1 MWIDGFSPEHG
12 WPGSV
17 LRITGGGFA
26 AELDD
31 NRVGVGGADA
41 LVLRATASQLTVLVG
56 EHATDGPVEVET
68 AGVVQT
74 ASRSF
79 RVLPAPEVRATSEVG
94 PPEFFHGPQHG
105 TPALRV
111 QNQGVLA
118 IMTYPNDVPAPSLA
132 DLGSESLSFQD
143 AERFW
148 NEASYGRTTVNIGTT
163 TWLALPGDW
172 RSYVWDHAD
181 IEWARHRLFDGT
193 KRWSH
198 VSGQRA
204 YVAQGGLGL
213 SIVDLTDRNGP
224 FELSRTAA
232 GKRAYH
238 VMARGTVAYIGC
250 EDPGLMVL
258 DAGNASAPVV
268 RGSVAGIGPL
278 WSIDVNSAGTTLV
291 GASAWNG
298 VRVFDLANPLSP
310 VLRSTVAPIEPGE
323 WATCVKV
330 VDSFVIVGA
339 GNSVR
344 VFDISNPAAPILV
357 DTRDAGAWVMGIDAT
372 TTLCVAA
379 TDGNGLAV
387 FAVSGAGNLAAAGT
401 ERTVLRLHG
410 VRLSGTT
417 ACCPGADRGLHL
429 VDVTTPATP
438 TMFAT
443 VATQTPCYDAA
454 PDGAWALLSVGSGSV
469 TPAWF
474 ADARDPRLGPNVYL
488 PTWISD
494 GRTSLDAYRNDLVVA
509 QDNQSLLKSEQ
520 LFVDALR
527 IANAAGIDVA
537 GPVGII
543 VVIAGKFGRGQ
554 SYPGKNAVGVP
565 GKEWIF
571 PDTKGIIWLGR
582 GSTWGRKAHE
592 IGHWF
597 GMGDIYTET
606 FADGSVF
613 RGTAGPWCM
622 SGITGNGAM
631 FSAREALRMR
641 LFEPSNVVQREWNPA
656 AGSTTEDFEIV
667 AHGLADDG
675 GPRINLLELK
685 VAAGLSYHLEVR
697 QGPGAAIFDANL
709 PETRVDNGLLVV
721 TRSRE
726 GPTPS
731 NSHEREIELFGLAGP
746 GESVVDAARLLRIE
760 VVEKLNAH
768 PLALRVRVHWNEEP
782 PPDPNGKF
790 DLTITPWSEQT
801 WETPDIWVNSERNDT
816 VDAAGVPVL
825 QYSFHEPGD
834 PGHPILSGDKPFIG
848 RLNTIFARVRNSGV
862 QDVND
867 VYVTSYVT
875 SPPGIGDNGNWV
887 TLESTR
893 IPHIAANTET
903 VVPFTW
909 VPEVDQ
915 HTCISVAVMP
925 KAGEIAPRNNRA
937 QENVAIFDSPGSSS
951 HEPAILHAEVRSPF
965 SVWKKVDLE
974 VRDLPDGWHAVVDR
988 SWVWVPPYGSVAVT
1002 ATIWT
1007 DLHSPRA
1014 QSDDIARE
1022 AFPRIEG
1029 WTDFDDHRYIPI
1041 GGILAP
1047 VRANQRMRI
1056 VHEWSTDPGSI
1067 SAYGWLDPEIAGV
1080 PAVLE
1085 ITDAVGAKTLV
1096 SMGSTDDDGRVLVT
1110 VPIETGTYDLQIF
1123 SASTPE
1129 AAEAES
1135 DRWIVNVP

>member
-1 MWIDGFSPEHG
+1 MWVDRISPEHG

-17 LRITGGGFA
+17 VTITGGGFA
-26 AELDD
+26 EGLDD
-31 NRVGVGGADA
+31 NRVVIGGVDA

-56 EHATDGPVEVET
+56 EHATDGPVDVET
-68 AGVVQT
+68 ANVVKT
-74 ASRSF
+74 APQSF
-79 RVLPAPEVRATSEVG
+79 HILPPPENWSVSEAG

-105 TPALRV
+105 TPTLRV
-111 QNQGVLA
+111 QNQRVVA
-118 IMTYPNDVPAPSLA
+118 IMTYPNDIPVPTAA
-132 DLGSESLSFQD
+132 DHAAEVTSFQD
-143 AERFW
+143 AKRFW
-148 NEASYGRTTVNIGTT
+148 DEASYGRTTLDINTT
-163 TWLALPGDW
+163 NWLALPGDW
-172 RSYVWDHAD
+172 RSYVWDQGD

-198 VSGQRA
+198 IAGQRG
-204 YVAQGGLGL
+204 YIAQGGLGL

-224 FELSRTAA
+224 YELSRIPV
-232 GKRAYH
+232 GKRTYH
-238 VMARGTVAYIGC
+238 VVARATLAYVGT
-250 EDPGLMVL
+250 EDPGLMVV
-258 DAGNASAPVV
+258 DVGNASAPVV

-278 WSIDVNSAGTTLV
+278 WSVDINAAGTTLV

-298 VRVFDLANPLSP
+298 LRIFGLTNPLSP
-310 VLRSTVAPIEPGE
+310 TLISTVATPGG
-323 WATCVKV
+323 WAACVKV
-330 VDSFVIVGA
+330 VGSFAFVGA
-339 GNSVR
+339 GSSVH
-344 VFDISNPAAPILV
+344 VFDISTPAAPVLV

-372 TTLCVAA
+372 ATVCAAA

-387 FAVSGAGNLAAAGT
+387 FSVSGAGNLAAAGT

-410 VRLSGTT
+410 VRFTGNT
-417 ACCPGADRGLHL
+417 ACCAGADRGFHL
-429 VDVTTPATP
+429 VDLTTPATP
-438 TMFAT
+438 AVFKTLP
-443 VATQTPCYDAA
+443 TQVPCYDAA
-454 PDGAWALLSVGSGSV
+454 PDGAWALLSLDAGGV

-474 ADARDPRLGPNVYL
+474 ANPRDPRLGPNVYL
-488 PTWISD
+488 PTWVSD
-494 GRTSLDAYRNDLVVA
+494 GISLDMHRNNLIVA
-509 QDNQSLLKSEQ
+509 QNSQSLLKSEQ
-520 LFVDALR
+520 LHVDAIR
-527 IANAAGIDVA
+527 AASAVGVDVSTPA
-537 GPVGII
+537 GII

-554 SYPGKNAVGVP
+554 SSLETKVGVP
-565 GKEWIF
+565 GNEWVF
-571 PDTKGIIWLGR
+571 PDTKGVIWLGR
-582 GSTWGRKAHE
+582 ASTWGRKAHE

-597 GMGDIYTET
+597 GMGDIYAEK
-606 FADGSVF
+606 FADGSVL

-622 SGITGNGAM
+622 SGITANGSM
-631 FSAREALRMR
+631 FSAREAIRMR
-641 LFEPSNVVQREWNPA
+641 LFDNSNAVQRDWNP
-656 AGSTTEDFEIV
+656 GGGPTTEDFEIV

-685 VAAGLSYHLEVR
+685 VAAGLSYHVEVR
-697 QGPGAAIFDANL
+697 QGPGAAIFDAHL
-709 PETRVDNGLLVV
+709 PQTRVDNGLVVV

-726 GPTPS
+726 RTTPAKMG
-731 NSHEREIELFGLAGP
+731 ERPIELFGLAGP

-768 PLALRVRVHWNEEP
+768 PLVFRVRVHWNEEP

-801 WETPDIWVNSERNDT
+801 WETPDIWVNSLRNDT
-816 VDAAGVPVL
+816 IDAAGAPVL
-825 QYSFHEPGD
+825 QYHFYKPGD
-834 PGHPILSGDKPFIG
+834 PGSPILSGDKPFVG
-848 RLNTIFARVRNSGV
+848 RINTIFARVKNSGV

-893 IPHIAANTET
+893 IPHIVANTEA
-903 VVPFTW
+903 VVRFDW
-909 VPEVDQ
+909 VPEVDK
-915 HTCISVAVMP
+915 HTCISVAIMP
-925 KAGEIAPRNNRA
+925 KAGEIEPRNNRA

-988 SWVWVPPYGSVAVT
+988 SWVWVPPYGSVPVT

-1014 QSDDIARE
+1014 QRDDIARE

-1056 VHEWSTDPGSI
+1056 GHEWSTDPGSV
-1067 SAYGWLDPEIAGV
+1067 SVYGWLEPEIAGI

-1096 SMGSTDDDGRVLVT
+1096 PMGSTNDDGQVYVT
-1110 VPIETGTYDLQIF
+1110 APIETGTYDLQIF

-1135 DRWIVNVP
+1135 DRWTVNVP